1 MAITKDFLKKQMC
14 RLETNYGK
22 EKFRITQDIFDLWYD
37 MFKDCNEQGLKLAVD
52 KCIKESEFAPNIAG
66 LMKYYRELETKHN
79 ELVDLVKHQYAIMRS
94 IWEEEY
100 DDDTFMEL
108 WAYVN
113 RFPEKSRKVEIV
125 ELTHRAVSFKHDCEG
140 LGRTDTPTI
149 LRYLQGDR

>member
-1 MAITKDFLKKQMC
+1 MIERSEFLKLLQ
-14 RLETNYGK
+14 RLDRAYVGK
-22 EKFRITQDIFDLWYD
+22 LVFTQDLIDLWYD